1 MPLDEHKE
9 IDVCLCT
16 FRRNHVTKTLESL
29 KNLEGMNDWHIRII
43 VADNDET
50 PSAEERVMAT
60 AEKTGLHILYVHA
73 PARNI
78 SIARNA
84 CLDNATAPLIAFMD
98 DDEIATPRW
107 LSALVEK
114 QHEGWDAV
122 LGPVKAIYA
131 PDQPYWMH
139 KGDFHATMPVW
150 VNGEIITGYTCNV
163 LLNRASARVKNLRF
177 MEQLGKTGGEDSFFF
192 ATLHQQG
199 GKIGF
204 TSEALLVEDVPA
216 SRAHF
221 GWLFQRRFRS
231 GQTHGFML
239 MELAKNHSF
248 SFRLIQT
255 LKALMKFIICITMGV
270 LTFYNPVKAR
280 FWLLRSA
287 VHLGVIMRMVGQKE
301 LVLYG

>member
-1 MPLDEHKE
+1 MPLDECKK
-9 IDVCLCT
+9 IDICLCT

-29 KNLEGMNDWHIRII
+29 KNPDGMDGWHIRII

-50 PSAEERVMAT
+50 PSAEERVRTT
-60 AEKTGLHILYVHA
+60 AEKTGLDIIYIHA

-84 CLDNATAPLIAFMD
+84 CLDHATAPLIAFID
-98 DDEIATPRW
+98 DDEIATPHW

-114 QHEGWDAV
+114 QREGWDAV

-131 PDQPYWMH
+131 PDQPHWMH
-139 KGDFHATMPVW
+139 KGDFHTTLPVW
-150 VNGEIITGYTCNV
+150 VNGEIITGYTCNA

-177 MEQLGKTGGEDSFFF
+177 LEQLGKTGGEDSFFF

-204 TSEALLVEDVPA
+204 TSEALLVEEVPA
-216 SRAHF
+216 ARARF

-248 SFRLIQT
+248 SFRLKQT
-255 LKALMKFIICITMGV
+255 FKALMKFIICIMMGM
-270 LTFYNPVKAR
+270 LTLYNPVKAR